1 MIATPAAPDRA
12 VSAYRGDTIPV
23 FAGPSL
29 AGWVAAPPFS
39 RHAPAAAGDMLR
51 LLDGPPCTVVLI
63 DGVFDSQRSVW
74 HKEILLLMARG
85 FRVVGAASMGALR
98 AAELAP
104 FGMIGH
110 GAIFRAYASDRI
122 TADDEVAVSH
132 APPAVGGAALS
143 VAQVDV
149 RAAIVAAVRCRV
161 IGIGA
166 ARALRRASAAVHF
179 RDRDWATLAMIETGC
194 GAAGFSDWAR
204 SSAPSLKRAD
214 AKAALA
220 LAMALAPQPP
230 QRRPEPPHTR
240 FLAIAANAAGVGA
253 QLDAVP
259 I

>member
-149 RAAIVAAVRCRV
+149 RAAIVAAGMSR
-161 IGIGA
+161 A
-166 ARALRRASAAVHF
+166 ATSTPDRLRRLGAGSAAGSVPMVSTGSASQV
-179 RDRDWATLAMIETGC
+179 ATSVTTTIAMIDPGTHGRTS
-194 GAAGFSDWAR
+194 GATTMMTATPATSGSGT
-204 SSAPSLKRAD
+204 RA
-214 AKAALA
+214 AAQSV
-220 LAMALAPQPP
+220 AMM
-230 QRRPEPPHTR
+230 
-240 FLAIAANAAGVGA
+240 V
-253 QLDAVP
+253 
-259 I
+259 